1 MTFPCPGCAAPLPG
15 TPRLLTRCPA
25 CGALVRGRARDGGST
40 DRRAYDVEIA
50 GRPETRRT
58 VEVPW
63 GPADQ
68 GRLRVW
74 LAWSTLVTLGL
85 IGVLYALARWAG

>member
-1 MTFPCPGCAAPLPG
+1 MA
-15 TPRLLTRCPA
+15 RCPA
-25 CGALVRGRARDGGST
+25 CGALVRGRARDGEG
-40 DRRAYDVEIA
+40 DLRAYDVEVA
-50 GRPETRRT
+50 GRPETRRV

-63 GPADQ
+63 SPADQ

-74 LAWSTLVTLGL
+74 LAWSTAVTLGL